1 MDIIEK
7 TRELGSLIQQD
18 ERYLAFVHARKNN
31 EADSALNELIDRLGQ
46 IQSEYSEAVS
56 QNEDMHESEKEAY
69 DQRFRDVYS
78 VVMQNENMIAYQQAK
93 AEVDDMMQ
101 YIMQLLS
108 MCVNGADPATCEVPE
123 QGCTGSCANWGWCG

>member
-7 TRELGSLIQQD
+7 TRELGALIQKD
-18 ERYLAFVHARKNN
+18 ERYLAFVQARKNN
-31 EADSALNELIDRLGQ
+31 EADDGLNALITKLGE
-46 IQSEYSEAVS
+46 IQDEYSAAVS
-56 QNEDMHESEKEAY
+56 ENEDMPESEKEAY
-69 DQRFRDVYS
+69 DKRFRDVYT

-93 AEVDDMMQ
+93 ADVDEMMQ

-123 QGCTGSCANWGWCG
+123 QGCTGSCATCGGCG